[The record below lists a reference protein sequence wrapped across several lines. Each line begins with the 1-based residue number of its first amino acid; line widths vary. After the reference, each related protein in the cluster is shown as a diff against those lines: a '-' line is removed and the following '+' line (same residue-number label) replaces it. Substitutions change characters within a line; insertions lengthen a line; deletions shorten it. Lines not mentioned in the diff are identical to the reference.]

1 MSNKFAVVGAVRL
14 DISIG
19 SLLEPFDPDVRDKD
33 LQQVGKNERGVDQ
46 VFHNAKPRDLC
57 KSSAEVPSFLV
68 RADNRQIQHPGILQI

>member
-33 LQQVGKNERGVDQ
+33 LQQVGKNGHGVDHT
-46 VFHNAKPRDLC
+46 FHNPKPRDLS
-57 KSSAEVPSFLV
+57 KSSAKGFSFLV
-68 RADNRQIQHPGILQI
+68 RADNRQIPDRGVLQI